1 MSGASPQEVQ
11 REHGVLLRQ
20 WACAQERVSEQMCA
34 QQRRC
39 AALEAELMRWRAR
52 WVVAT
57 THMLWGL
64 GWPSAAALPDTERG
78 AQGQVPAADVTEVL
92 CQVGCTGHAHAWR
105 GEQGQCRLTGGD
117 CTQVPP
123 VARDL
128 AARQVSGADAG
139 H

>member
-52 WVVAT
+52 A
-57 THMLWGL
+57 G
-64 GWPSAAALPDTERG
+64 
-78 AQGQVPAADVTEVL
+78 
-92 CQVGCTGHAHAWR
+92 
-105 GEQGQCRLTGGD
+105 GGD
-117 CTQVPP
+117 RPMLRRV
-123 VARDL
+123 
-128 AARQVSGADAG
+128 G
-139 H
+139 